1 MKVTAFY
8 QTVLGLIG
16 ITESGGV
23 ITELFFRKEGYPQ
36 DGKEQETPLLREAAK
51 QVEEY
56 FSGKRKSFSLPL
68 VAAAT
73 DFQKKVWAALGEIP
87 YGETWSYKQVANY
100 IGQPSAARA
109 VGMANNKNPIL
120 IVTPCH
126 RVVGADGKLVGYAG
140 GLDVK
145 EKLLALENH
154 YGNL

>member
-56 FSGKRKSFSLPL
+56 FSGKRKSFALPL

-140 GLDVK
+140 GLDRK